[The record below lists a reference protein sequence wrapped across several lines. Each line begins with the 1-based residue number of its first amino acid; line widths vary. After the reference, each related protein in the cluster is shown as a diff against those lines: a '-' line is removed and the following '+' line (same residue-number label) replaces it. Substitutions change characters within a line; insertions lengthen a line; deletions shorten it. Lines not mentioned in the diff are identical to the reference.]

1 MSTIAP
7 TQALTIPGHPGSSLP
22 LAPFQGDQRTVFHG
36 VDWHTYHS
44 LSEATGEGQH
54 VRLAYDGK
62 DLEII
67 MVTSNIHEH
76 WKELLIKIV
85 NALTSWL
92 NIDCVSCGETTW
104 NTEVRG
110 HQADLSYYFDP
121 EKIRVSRDA
130 LAHESMDPADYPRP
144 DLAIEIDMSSPQIDR
159 PSIYADLGVVEVW
172 RFVRGNHF
180 IMEQLQADGS
190 YAPIEASRFL
200 PIRADEIL
208 GWLTA
213 EDSSHEPAWNRRL
226 NQWAMG
232 LGRQA

>member
-1 MSTIAP
+1 MLTIAQTP
-7 TQALTIPGHPGSSLP
+7 EPIIATAPRSSFP
-22 LAPFQGDQRTVFHG
+22 LVPIDREQRTVFRD

-44 LSEATGEGQH
+44 LSEARVEGQH

-67 MVTSNIHEH
+67 MVTSNVHEH

-92 NIDCVSCGETTW
+92 DIDCVSCGETTW
-104 NTEVRG
+104 NSEVRG
-110 HQADLSYYFDP
+110 LQADLSYYFDP
-121 EKIRVSRDA
+121 EKIRLARAA
-130 LAHESMDPADYPRP
+130 LARESTNPADYPRP
-144 DLAIEIDMSSPQIDR
+144 DLAIEIDISDPQIDR
-159 PSIYADLGVVEVW
+159 PSIYGDLRVAEVW
-172 RFVRGNHF
+172 RFVRGKTLV
-180 IMEQLQADGS
+180 IEQLLADGS
-190 YAPIEASRFL
+190 YAPVEASQFL
-200 PIRADEIL
+200 RIRAEEIL

-226 NQWAMG
+226 NQWAIE